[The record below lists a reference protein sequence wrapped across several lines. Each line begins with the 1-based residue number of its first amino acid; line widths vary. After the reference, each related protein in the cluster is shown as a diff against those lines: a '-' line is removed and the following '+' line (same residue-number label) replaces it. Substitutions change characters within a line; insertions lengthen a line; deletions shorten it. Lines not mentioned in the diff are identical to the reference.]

1 MAKAGEGSRVR
12 RSASEWTAL
21 LSRFPGSGLKV
32 AAFCEREGISDTS
45 FHRWRARLG
54 IALDSQDKA
63 SGQPAT
69 FVDVGPLSK
78 TTATPARFHL
88 TLELGGGL
96 VLQLERG

>member
-12 RSASEWTAL
+12 RSASEWEAL
-21 LSRFPGSGLKV
+21 LSRFPGSGLNV
-32 AAFCEREGISDTS
+32 ATFCKREGISDTS
-45 FHRWRARLG
+45 FHRWRTRLG

-69 FVDVGPLSK
+69 FVDVGPLST

-88 TLELGGGL
+88 TLDLGGGL
-96 VLQLERG
+96 ILQLERR